1 MNTTTTAEI
10 AEIITE
16 TVVSASE
23 ENSVTTTHPTIS
35 EQVSRTAG
43 LLEKALDHFGRALPT
58 LIMAFAILI
67 VGVIIVRLLSKF
79 IKRSMNKTNIDNAAK
94 SFLLSLVKII
104 LYTVVII
111 MALTVLNVPMSSIIT
126 IFGAAGLA
134 VSLALQSCLSNL
146 AGGFII
152 LFSKPFSAGDTIELD
167 GSVGNVKAISIL
179 YTKIETFDGKIVS
192 IPNGKVSEAKIINY
206 TESPNRRIELKFDIS
221 YDADFRTARG
231 LITDIIKAD
240 KLILNDP
247 EPIVRMSAH
256 NESSVSVDVLV
267 WTENANYNAVR
278 YGLIES
284 VKESFDK
291 NGIEI
296 PFNQL
301 DLNIKRKK

>member
-1 MNTTTTAEI
+1 MTSSTSVI
-10 AEIITE
+10 SEIITE
-16 TVVSASE
+16 TVISATDE
-23 ENSVTTTHPTIS
+23 TTAVTTQSAIS

-67 VGVIIVRLLSKF
+67 VGVIIVRLLSRF
-79 IKRSMNKTNIDNAAK
+79 IKRSLNKTNIDSAAK
-94 SFLLSLVKII
+94 NFLLSLIRI
-104 LYTVVII
+104 TLYTIVII
-111 MALTVLNVPMSSIIT
+111 MALTALNVPMSSIIT
-126 IFGAAGLA
+126 VFGAAGLA
-134 VSLALQSCLSNL
+134 ISLALQSCLSNL

-167 GSVGNVKAISIL
+167 GSVGNVKTISIL

-206 TESPNRRIELKFDIS
+206 TESPNRRVDLQFDIS
-221 YDADFRTARG
+221 YDADFRTARK
-231 LITDIIKAD
+231 LITDIITSD

-256 NESSVSVDVLV
+256 NESSVSIDVRV
-267 WTENANYNAVR
+267 WTANDNYNTVR

>member
-1 MNTTTTAEI
+1 MTSSTSVI
-10 AEIITE
+10 SEIITE
-16 TVVSASE
+16 TVISATDE
-23 ENSVTTTHPTIS
+23 TTAVTTQSAIS

-43 LLEKALDHFGRALPT
+43 LLEKALDHFGKALPT

-67 VGVIIVRLLSKF
+67 VGVIIVRLLSRF
-79 IKRSMNKTNIDNAAK
+79 IKRSLNKTNIDSAAK
-94 SFLLSLVKII
+94 NFLLSLIRI
-104 LYTVVII
+104 TLYTIVII
-111 MALTVLNVPMSSIIT
+111 MALTALNVPMSSIIT
-126 IFGAAGLA
+126 VFGAAGLA
-134 VSLALQSCLSNL
+134 ISLALQSCLSNL

-152 LFSKPFSAGDTIELD
+152 LFSKPFLAGDTIELD
-167 GSVGNVKAISIL
+167 GSVGNVKTISIL

-206 TESPNRRIELKFDIS
+206 TESPNRRVDLQFDIS
-221 YDADFRTARG
+221 YDADFRTARK
-231 LITDIIKAD
+231 LITDIITSD

-256 NESSVSVDVLV
+256 NESSVSIDVRV
-267 WTENANYNAVR
+267 WTANDNYNTVR

>member
-1 MNTTTTAEI
+1 MDTTTTVLS
-10 AEIITE
+10 EIITE
-16 TVVSASE
+16 TAVTATSQSAISKQ
-23 ENSVTTTHPTIS
+23 VT
-35 EQVSRTAG
+35 RTAG
-43 LLEKALDHFGRALPT
+43 LFEKALIYFRNAIPT
-58 LIMAFAILI
+58 IIISLVILI
-67 VGVIIVRLLSKF
+67 IGHIIIKVFSKF
-79 IKRSMNKTNIDNAAK
+79 IKRSLNKANIDSAAK
-94 SFLLSLVKII
+94 NFLLSLIKIT

-134 VSLALQSCLSNL
+134 ISLALQSCLSNL

-152 LFSKPFSAGDTIELD
+152 LFSKPFTAGDTIELD
-167 GSVGNVKAISIL
+167 GSVGNVKTISIL

-206 TESPNRRIELKFDIS
+206 TESPNRRIELTFDIS
-221 YDADFRTARG
+221 YDSDFRTARQ
-231 LITDIIKAD
+231 LISDIVASD
-240 KLILNDP
+240 KLILIEP
-247 EPIVRMSAH
+247 EPVIRMSAH
-256 NESSVSVDVLV
+256 NESSVSIDVRV
-267 WTENANYNAVR
+267 WTANDDYSTVR

>member
-1 MNTTTTAEI
+1 MTSSTSVI
-10 AEIITE
+10 SEIITE
-16 TVVSASE
+16 TVIFATDE
-23 ENSVTTTHPTIS
+23 TTAVTTQSAIS

-67 VGVIIVRLLSKF
+67 VGVIIVRLLSGF
-79 IKRSMNKTNIDNAAK
+79 IKRSLNKTNIDSAAK
-94 SFLLSLVKII
+94 NFLLSLIRI
-104 LYTVVII
+104 TLYTIIII
-111 MALTVLNVPMSSIIT
+111 MALTALNVPMSSIIT
-126 IFGAAGLA
+126 VFGAAGLA
-134 VSLALQSCLSNL
+134 ISLALQSCLSNL

-167 GSVGNVKAISIL
+167 GSVGNVKTISIL

-206 TESPNRRIELKFDIS
+206 TESPNRRVDLQFDIS
-221 YDADFRTARG
+221 YDADFRTARK
-231 LITDIIKAD
+231 LITDIITSD
-240 KLILNDP
+240 NLILNDP

-256 NESSVSVDVLV
+256 NESSVSIDVRV
-267 WTENANYNAVR
+267 WTANDNYSTVR

>member
-1 MNTTTTAEI
+1 MTSSTSVI
-10 AEIITE
+10 SEIITE
-16 TVVSASE
+16 TVISPTDETTA
-23 ENSVTTTHPTIS
+23 VTTQSAIS

-43 LLEKALDHFGRALPT
+43 LLEKALDHFGKALPT

-67 VGVIIVRLLSKF
+67 VGVIIVRLLSRF
-79 IKRSMNKTNIDNAAK
+79 IKRSLNKTNIDSAAK
-94 SFLLSLVKII
+94 NFLLSLIRI
-104 LYTVVII
+104 TLYTIVII
-111 MALTVLNVPMSSIIT
+111 MALTALNVPMSSIIT
-126 IFGAAGLA
+126 VFGAAGLA
-134 VSLALQSCLSNL
+134 ISLALQSCLSNL

-167 GSVGNVKAISIL
+167 GSVGNVKTISIL

-206 TESPNRRIELKFDIS
+206 TESPNRRVDLQFDIS
-221 YDADFRTARG
+221 YDADFRTARK
-231 LITDIIKAD
+231 LITDIITSD

-256 NESSVSVDVLV
+256 NESSVSIDVRV
-267 WTENANYNAVR
+267 WTANDNYSAVR

>member
-1 MNTTTTAEI
+1 MTSSTSVI
-10 AEIITE
+10 SEIITE
-16 TVVSASE
+16 TVISATDE
-23 ENSVTTTHPTIS
+23 TTAVTTQSAIS
-35 EQVSRTAG
+35 EQVSKTAG
-43 LLEKALDHFGRALPT
+43 LLEKALDHFGKALPT

-67 VGVIIVRLLSKF
+67 VGVIIVRLLSRF
-79 IKRSMNKTNIDNAAK
+79 IKRSLNKTNIDSAAK
-94 SFLLSLVKII
+94 NFLLSLIRI
-104 LYTVVII
+104 TLYTIVII
-111 MALTVLNVPMSSIIT
+111 MALTALNVPMSSIIT
-126 IFGAAGLA
+126 VFGAAGLA
-134 VSLALQSCLSNL
+134 ISLALQSCLSNL

-167 GSVGNVKAISIL
+167 GSVGNVKTISIL

-206 TESPNRRIELKFDIS
+206 TESPNRRVDLQFDIS
-221 YDADFRTARG
+221 YDADFRTARK
-231 LITDIIKAD
+231 LITDIITSD

-256 NESSVSVDVLV
+256 NESSVSIDVRV
-267 WTENANYNAVR
+267 WTANDNYNTVR

>member
-1 MNTTTTAEI
+1 MTSSTSVI
-10 AEIITE
+10 SEIITE
-16 TVVSASE
+16 TVISATDE
-23 ENSVTTTHPTIS
+23 TTAVTTQSSIS

-43 LLEKALDHFGRALPT
+43 LLEKALDHFGKALPT
-58 LIMAFAILI
+58 LIMAFAILT
-67 VGVIIVRLLSKF
+67 VGVIIVRLLSRF
-79 IKRSMNKTNIDNAAK
+79 IKRSLNKTNIDSAAK
-94 SFLLSLVKII
+94 NFLLSLIRI
-104 LYTVVII
+104 TLYTIVII
-111 MALTVLNVPMSSIIT
+111 MALTALNVPMSSIIT
-126 IFGAAGLA
+126 VFGAAGLA
-134 VSLALQSCLSNL
+134 ISLALQSCLSNL

-167 GSVGNVKAISIL
+167 GSVGNVKTISIL

-206 TESPNRRIELKFDIS
+206 TESPNRRVDLQFDIS
-221 YDADFRTARG
+221 YDADFRTARK
-231 LITDIIKAD
+231 LITDIITSD

-256 NESSVSVDVLV
+256 NESSVSIDVRV
-267 WTENANYNAVR
+267 WTTNDNYSTVR

-284 VKESFDK
+284 VKEGFDK

>member
-1 MNTTTTAEI
+1 MTSSTSVI
-10 AEIITE
+10 SEIITE
-16 TVVSASE
+16 TVISPTDETTA
-23 ENSVTTTHPTIS
+23 VTTQSAIS

-43 LLEKALDHFGRALPT
+43 LLEKALDHFGKALPT

-67 VGVIIVRLLSKF
+67 VGVIIVRLLSRF
-79 IKRSMNKTNIDNAAK
+79 IKRSLNKTNIDSAAK
-94 SFLLSLVKII
+94 NFLLSLIRI
-104 LYTVVII
+104 TLYTIVII
-111 MALTVLNVPMSSIIT
+111 MALTALNVPMSSIIT
-126 IFGAAGLA
+126 VFGAAGLA
-134 VSLALQSCLSNL
+134 ISLALQSCLSNL

-167 GSVGNVKAISIL
+167 GSVGNVKTISIL

-206 TESPNRRIELKFDIS
+206 TESPNRRVDLQFDIS
-221 YDADFRTARG
+221 YDADFRTARK
-231 LITDIIKAD
+231 LITDIITSD

-256 NESSVSVDVLV
+256 NESSVSIDVRV
-267 WTENANYNAVR
+267 WTANDNYSTVR

>member
-1 MNTTTTAEI
+1 MTSSTSVI
-10 AEIITE
+10 SEIITE
-16 TVVSASE
+16 TVISPTDETTA
-23 ENSVTTTHPTIS
+23 VTTQSAIS

-43 LLEKALDHFGRALPT
+43 LLEKALDHFGKALPT

-67 VGVIIVRLLSKF
+67 VGVIIVRLLSRF
-79 IKRSMNKTNIDNAAK
+79 IKRSLNKTNIDSAAK
-94 SFLLSLVKII
+94 NFLLSLIRI
-104 LYTVVII
+104 TLYTIVII
-111 MALTVLNVPMSSIIT
+111 MALTALNVPMSSIIT
-126 IFGAAGLA
+126 VFGAAGLA
-134 VSLALQSCLSNL
+134 ISLALQSCLSNL

-167 GSVGNVKAISIL
+167 GSVGNVKTISIL

-206 TESPNRRIELKFDIS
+206 TESPNRRVDLQFDIS
-221 YDADFRTARG
+221 YDTDFRTARK
-231 LITDIIKAD
+231 LITDIITSD

-256 NESSVSVDVLV
+256 NESSVSIDVRV
-267 WTENANYNAVR
+267 WTANDNYSTVR

-284 VKESFDK
+284 VKEGFDK

>member
-1 MNTTTTAEI
+1 MTSSTSVI
-10 AEIITE
+10 SEIITE
-16 TVVSASE
+16 TVISATDE
-23 ENSVTTTHPTIS
+23 TTAVTTQSSIS

-43 LLEKALDHFGRALPT
+43 LLEKALDHFGKALPT
-58 LIMAFAILI
+58 LIMAFAILT
-67 VGVIIVRLLSKF
+67 VGVIIVRLLSRF
-79 IKRSMNKTNIDNAAK
+79 IKRSLNKTNIDSAAK
-94 SFLLSLVKII
+94 NFLLSLIRI
-104 LYTVVII
+104 TLYTIVII
-111 MALTVLNVPMSSIIT
+111 MALTALNVPMSSIIT
-126 IFGAAGLA
+126 VFGAAGLA
-134 VSLALQSCLSNL
+134 ISLALQSCLSNL

-167 GSVGNVKAISIL
+167 GSVGNVKTISIL

-206 TESPNRRIELKFDIS
+206 TESPNRRVDLQFDIS
-221 YDADFRTARG
+221 YDADFRTARK
-231 LITDIIKAD
+231 LITDIITSD

-256 NESSVSVDVLV
+256 NESSVSIDVRV
-267 WTENANYNAVR
+267 WTANDNYSTVR

-284 VKESFDK
+284 VKEGFDK

>member
-1 MNTTTTAEI
+1 MTSSTSVI
-10 AEIITE
+10 SEIITE
-16 TVVSASE
+16 TVISATDE
-23 ENSVTTTHPTIS
+23 TTAVTTQSAIS

-67 VGVIIVRLLSKF
+67 VGVIIIRLLSRF
-79 IKRSMNKTNIDNAAK
+79 IKRSLNKTNIDSAAK
-94 SFLLSLVKII
+94 NFLLSLIRI
-104 LYTVVII
+104 TLYTIVII
-111 MALTVLNVPMSSIIT
+111 MALTALNVPMSSIIT
-126 IFGAAGLA
+126 VFGAAGLA
-134 VSLALQSCLSNL
+134 ISLALQSCLSNL

-167 GSVGNVKAISIL
+167 GSVGNVKTISIL

-206 TESPNRRIELKFDIS
+206 TESPNRRVDLQFDIS
-221 YDADFRTARG
+221 YDADFRTARK
-231 LITDIIKAD
+231 LITDIITSD

-256 NESSVSVDVLV
+256 NESSVSIDVRV
-267 WTENANYNAVR
+267 WTANDNYSTVR

>member
-1 MNTTTTAEI
+1 MTSSTSVI
-10 AEIITE
+10 SEIITE
-16 TVVSASE
+16 TVISATDE
-23 ENSVTTTHPTIS
+23 TTAVTTQSAIS

-43 LLEKALDHFGRALPT
+43 LLEKALDHFGKALPT

-67 VGVIIVRLLSKF
+67 VGVIIVRLLSRF
-79 IKRSMNKTNIDNAAK
+79 IKRSLNKTNIDSAAK
-94 SFLLSLVKII
+94 NFLLSLIRI
-104 LYTVVII
+104 TLYTIVII
-111 MALTVLNVPMSSIIT
+111 MALTALNVPMSSIIT
-126 IFGAAGLA
+126 VFGAAGLA
-134 VSLALQSCLSNL
+134 ISLALQSCLSNL

-167 GSVGNVKAISIL
+167 GSVGNVKTISIL

-206 TESPNRRIELKFDIS
+206 TESPNRRVDLQFDIS
-221 YDADFRTARG
+221 YDADFRTARK
-231 LITDIIKAD
+231 LITDIITSD

-256 NESSVSVDVLV
+256 NESSVSIDVRV
-267 WTENANYNAVR
+267 WTANDNYNTVR

>member
-1 MNTTTTAEI
+1 MTSSTSVI
-10 AEIITE
+10 SEIITE
-16 TVVSASE
+16 TVISATDE
-23 ENSVTTTHPTIS
+23 TTAVTTQSSIS

-43 LLEKALDHFGRALPT
+43 LLEKALDHFGKALPT
-58 LIMAFAILI
+58 LIMAFAILT
-67 VGVIIVRLLSKF
+67 VGVIIVRLLSRF
-79 IKRSMNKTNIDNAAK
+79 IKRSLNKTNIDSAAK
-94 SFLLSLVKII
+94 NFLLSLIRI
-104 LYTVVII
+104 TLYTIVII
-111 MALTVLNVPMSSIIT
+111 MALTALNVPMSSIIT
-126 IFGAAGLA
+126 VFGAAGLA
-134 VSLALQSCLSNL
+134 ISLALQSCLSNL

-167 GSVGNVKAISIL
+167 GSVGNVKTISIL

-206 TESPNRRIELKFDIS
+206 TESPNRRVDLQFDIS
-221 YDADFRTARG
+221 YDADFRTARK
-231 LITDIIKAD
+231 LITDIITSD

-256 NESSVSVDVLV
+256 NESSVSIDVRV
-267 WTENANYNAVR
+267 WTANDNYSTVR

>member
-1 MNTTTTAEI
+1 MTSSTSVI
-10 AEIITE
+10 SEIITE
-16 TVVSASE
+16 TVISATDE
-23 ENSVTTTHPTIS
+23 TTAVTTQSAIS
-35 EQVSRTAG
+35 EQVSKTAG
-43 LLEKALDHFGRALPT
+43 LLEKALDHFGKALPT

-67 VGVIIVRLLSKF
+67 VGVIIVRLLSRF
-79 IKRSMNKTNIDNAAK
+79 IKRSLNKTNIDSAAK
-94 SFLLSLVKII
+94 NFLLSLIRI
-104 LYTVVII
+104 TLYTIVII
-111 MALTVLNVPMSSIIT
+111 MALTALNVPMSSIIT
-126 IFGAAGLA
+126 VFGAAGLA
-134 VSLALQSCLSNL
+134 ISLALQSCLSNL

-167 GSVGNVKAISIL
+167 GSVGNVKTISIL

-206 TESPNRRIELKFDIS
+206 TESPNRRVDLQFDIS
-221 YDADFRTARG
+221 YDADFRTARK
-231 LITDIIKAD
+231 LITDIITSD
-240 KLILNDP
+240 KLIINDP

-256 NESSVSVDVLV
+256 NESSVSIDVRV
-267 WTENANYNAVR
+267 WTANDNYNTVR

>member
-1 MNTTTTAEI
+1 MTSSI
-10 AEIITE
+10 SVISEIITE
-16 TVVSASE
+16 TAISATDE
-23 ENSVTTTHPTIS
+23 TTAATTQSAIS
-35 EQVSRTAG
+35 QQVSRTAG

-67 VGVIIVRLLSKF
+67 VGVIVVRLLSRF
-79 IKRSMNKTNIDNAAK
+79 VKRSLNKTNIDSAAK
-94 SFLLSLVKII
+94 NFLLSLIRI
-104 LYTVVII
+104 TLYTIVII
-111 MALTVLNVPMSSIIT
+111 MALTALNVPMSSIIT
-126 IFGAAGLA
+126 VFGAAGLA
-134 VSLALQSCLSNL
+134 ISLALQSCLSNL

-152 LFSKPFSAGDTIELD
+152 LFSKPFSAGDTIEID
-167 GSVGNVKAISIL
+167 GSVGNVKTISIL

-206 TESPNRRIELKFDIS
+206 TESPNRRIDLKFDIS
-221 YDADFRTARG
+221 YDADFRIARG

-240 KLILNDP
+240 KLILSDP
-247 EPIVRMSAH
+247 EPIVRMTAH
-256 NESSVSVDVLV
+256 NESSVSIDVLV
-267 WTENANYNAVR
+267 WTANDNYITVR

>member
-1 MNTTTTAEI
+1 MTSSTSVI
-10 AEIITE
+10 SEIITE
-16 TVVSASE
+16 TVISATDE
-23 ENSVTTTHPTIS
+23 TTAVTTQSAIS

-43 LLEKALDHFGRALPT
+43 LLEKALDHFGKALPT

-67 VGVIIVRLLSKF
+67 VGVIIVRLLSRF
-79 IKRSMNKTNIDNAAK
+79 IKRSLNKTNIDSAAK
-94 SFLLSLVKII
+94 NFLLSLIRI
-104 LYTVVII
+104 TLYTIVII
-111 MALTVLNVPMSSIIT
+111 MALTALNVPMSSIIT
-126 IFGAAGLA
+126 VFGAAGLA
-134 VSLALQSCLSNL
+134 ISLALQSCLSNL

-167 GSVGNVKAISIL
+167 GSVGNVKTISIL

-206 TESPNRRIELKFDIS
+206 TESPNRRVDLQFDIS
-221 YDADFRTARG
+221 YDADFRTARK
-231 LITDIIKAD
+231 LITDIITSD

-256 NESSVSVDVLV
+256 NESSVSIDVRV
-267 WTENANYNAVR
+267 WTANDNYSTVR

>member
-1 MNTTTTAEI
+1 MTSSTSVI
-10 AEIITE
+10 SEIITE
-16 TVVSASE
+16 TVISATDE
-23 ENSVTTTHPTIS
+23 TTAVTTQSAIS

-43 LLEKALDHFGRALPT
+43 LLEKALDHFGKALPT

-67 VGVIIVRLLSKF
+67 VGVIIVRLLSRF
-79 IKRSMNKTNIDNAAK
+79 IKRSLNKTNIDSAAK
-94 SFLLSLVKII
+94 NFLLSLIRI
-104 LYTVVII
+104 TLYTIVII
-111 MALTVLNVPMSSIIT
+111 MALTALNVPMSSIIT
-126 IFGAAGLA
+126 VFGAAGLA
-134 VSLALQSCLSNL
+134 ISLALQSCLSNL

-167 GSVGNVKAISIL
+167 GSVGNVKTISIL

-206 TESPNRRIELKFDIS
+206 TESPNRRVDLQFDIS
-221 YDADFRTARG
+221 YDADFRTARK
-231 LITDIIKAD
+231 LITDIITSD

-256 NESSVSVDVLV
+256 NESSVSIDVRV
-267 WTENANYNAVR
+267 WTANDNYITVR

>member
-1 MNTTTTAEI
+1 MTSSTSVI
-10 AEIITE
+10 SEIITE
-16 TVVSASE
+16 TVISATDE
-23 ENSVTTTHPTIS
+23 TTAVTTQSSIS

-43 LLEKALDHFGRALPT
+43 LLEKALDHFGKALPT
-58 LIMAFAILI
+58 LIMAFAILT
-67 VGVIIVRLLSKF
+67 VGVIIVRLLSRF
-79 IKRSMNKTNIDNAAK
+79 IKRSLNKTNIDSAAK
-94 SFLLSLVKII
+94 NFLLSLIRI
-104 LYTVVII
+104 TLYTIVII
-111 MALTVLNVPMSSIIT
+111 MPLTALNVPMSSILT
-126 IFGAAGLA
+126 VFGAAGLA
-134 VSLALQSCLSNL
+134 ISLALQSCLSNL

-167 GSVGNVKAISIL
+167 GSVGNVKTISIL

-192 IPNGKVSEAKIINY
+192 IPNGKVSAAKIINY
-206 TESPNRRIELKFDIS
+206 TESPNRRVDLQFDIS
-221 YDADFRTARG
+221 YDADFRTARK
-231 LITDIIKAD
+231 LITDIITSD

-256 NESSVSVDVLV
+256 NESSVSIDVRV
-267 WTENANYNAVR
+267 WTANDNYSTVR

>member
-1 MNTTTTAEI
+1 MTSSTLVI
-10 AEIITE
+10 SEIITE
-16 TVVSASE
+16 TVISATDE
-23 ENSVTTTHPTIS
+23 TTAVTTQSAIS

-43 LLEKALDHFGRALPT
+43 LLEKALDHFGKALPT

-67 VGVIIVRLLSKF
+67 VGVIIVRLLSRF
-79 IKRSMNKTNIDNAAK
+79 IKRSLNKTNIDSAAK
-94 SFLLSLVKII
+94 NFLLSLIRI
-104 LYTVVII
+104 TLYTIVII
-111 MALTVLNVPMSSIIT
+111 MALTALNVPMSSIIT
-126 IFGAAGLA
+126 VFGAAGLA
-134 VSLALQSCLSNL
+134 ISLALQSCLSNL

-167 GSVGNVKAISIL
+167 GSVGNVKTISIL

-206 TESPNRRIELKFDIS
+206 TESPNRRVDLQFDIS
-221 YDADFRTARG
+221 YDADFRTARK
-231 LITDIIKAD
+231 LITDIITSD

-256 NESSVSVDVLV
+256 NESSVSIDVRV
-267 WTENANYNAVR
+267 WTANDNYSTVR

>member
-1 MNTTTTAEI
+1 MTSSTSVI
-10 AEIITE
+10 SEIITE
-16 TVVSASE
+16 TTIYATDE
-23 ENSVTTTHPTIS
+23 TTAVTTQSAIS
-35 EQVSRTAG
+35 EQVSKTAG
-43 LLEKALDHFGRALPT
+43 LLEKALDHFGKALPT

-67 VGVIIVRLLSKF
+67 VGVIIVRLLSRF
-79 IKRSMNKTNIDNAAK
+79 IKRSLNKTNIDSAAK
-94 SFLLSLVKII
+94 NFLLSLIRI
-104 LYTVVII
+104 TLYTIVII
-111 MALTVLNVPMSSIIT
+111 MALTALNVPMSSIIT
-126 IFGAAGLA
+126 VFGAAGLA
-134 VSLALQSCLSNL
+134 ISLALQSCLSNL

-167 GSVGNVKAISIL
+167 GSVGNVKTISIL

-206 TESPNRRIELKFDIS
+206 TESPNRRVDLQFDIS
-221 YDADFRTARG
+221 YDADFRTARK
-231 LITDIIKAD
+231 LITDIITSD

-256 NESSVSVDVLV
+256 NESSVSIDVRV
-267 WTENANYNAVR
+267 WTANDNYNTVR

>member
-1 MNTTTTAEI
+1 MTSSTSI
-10 AEIITE
+10 ISEIITE
-16 TVVSASE
+16 TVISATDE
-23 ENSVTTTHPTIS
+23 TTAVTTQSAIS

-67 VGVIIVRLLSKF
+67 VGVIIVRLLSRF
-79 IKRSMNKTNIDNAAK
+79 IKRSLNKTNIDSAAK
-94 SFLLSLVKII
+94 NFLLSLIRI
-104 LYTVVII
+104 TLYTIIII
-111 MALTVLNVPMSSIIT
+111 MALTALNVPMSSIIT
-126 IFGAAGLA
+126 VFGAAGLA
-134 VSLALQSCLSNL
+134 ISLALQSCLSNL

-167 GSVGNVKAISIL
+167 GSVGNVKTISIL

-206 TESPNRRIELKFDIS
+206 TESPNRRVDLQFDIS
-221 YDADFRTARG
+221 YDADFRTARK
-231 LITDIIKAD
+231 LITDIITSD

-256 NESSVSVDVLV
+256 NESSVSIDVRV
-267 WTENANYNAVR
+267 WTANDNYSTVR

>member
-1 MNTTTTAEI
+1 MTSSTSVI
-10 AEIITE
+10 SEIITDTVISATDE
-16 TVVSASE
+16 TTA
-23 ENSVTTTHPTIS
+23 VTTQSAIS

-58 LIMAFAILI
+58 LIMAFAILT
-67 VGVIIVRLLSKF
+67 VGVIIVRLLSRF
-79 IKRSMNKTNIDNAAK
+79 IKRSLNKTNIDSAAK
-94 SFLLSLVKII
+94 NFLLSLIRI
-104 LYTVVII
+104 TLYTIVII
-111 MALTVLNVPMSSIIT
+111 MALTALNVPMSSIIT
-126 IFGAAGLA
+126 VFGAAGLA
-134 VSLALQSCLSNL
+134 ISLALQSCLSNL

-167 GSVGNVKAISIL
+167 GSVGNVKTISIL

-206 TESPNRRIELKFDIS
+206 TESPNRRVDLQFDIS
-221 YDADFRTARG
+221 YDTDFRTARK
-231 LITDIIKAD
+231 LITDIITSD

-256 NESSVSVDVLV
+256 NESSVSIDVRV
-267 WTENANYNAVR
+267 WTANDNYSTVR

-284 VKESFDK
+284 VKEGFDK

>member
-1 MNTTTTAEI
+1 MTSSTSVI
-10 AEIITE
+10 SEIITE
-16 TVVSASE
+16 TTIYATDE
-23 ENSVTTTHPTIS
+23 TTAVTTQSAIS
-35 EQVSRTAG
+35 EQVSKTAG
-43 LLEKALDHFGRALPT
+43 LLEKALDHFGKALPT

-67 VGVIIVRLLSKF
+67 VGVIIVRLLSRF
-79 IKRSMNKTNIDNAAK
+79 IKRSLNKTNIDSAAK
-94 SFLLSLVKII
+94 NFLLSLIRI
-104 LYTVVII
+104 TLYTIVII
-111 MALTVLNVPMSSIIT
+111 MALTALNVPMSSIIT
-126 IFGAAGLA
+126 VFGAAGLA
-134 VSLALQSCLSNL
+134 ISLALQSCLSNL

-167 GSVGNVKAISIL
+167 GSVGNVKTISIL

-206 TESPNRRIELKFDIS
+206 TESPNRRVDLQFDIS
-221 YDADFRTARG
+221 YDADFRTARK
-231 LITDIIKAD
+231 LITDIITSD

-256 NESSVSVDVLV
+256 NESSVSIDVRV
-267 WTENANYNAVR
+267 WTANDNYSTVR

>member
-1 MNTTTTAEI
+1 MTSSTSVI
-10 AEIITE
+10 SEIITE
-16 TVVSASE
+16 TVISATDE
-23 ENSVTTTHPTIS
+23 TTAVTTQSAIS

-43 LLEKALDHFGRALPT
+43 LLEKALDHFGKALPT

-67 VGVIIVRLLSKF
+67 VGVIIVRLLSRF
-79 IKRSMNKTNIDNAAK
+79 IKRSLNKTNIDSAAK
-94 SFLLSLVKII
+94 NFLLSLIRI
-104 LYTVVII
+104 TLYTIIFI
-111 MALTVLNVPMSSIIT
+111 MALTALNVPMSSIIT
-126 IFGAAGLA
+126 VFGAAGLA
-134 VSLALQSCLSNL
+134 ISLALQSCLSNL

-167 GSVGNVKAISIL
+167 GSVGNVKTISIL

-206 TESPNRRIELKFDIS
+206 TESPNRRVDLQFDIS
-221 YDADFRTARG
+221 YDADFRTARK
-231 LITDIIKAD
+231 LITDIITSD

-256 NESSVSVDVLV
+256 NESSVSIDVRV
-267 WTENANYNAVR
+267 WTANDNYNTVR

>member
-1 MNTTTTAEI
+1 MTSSTSVI
-10 AEIITE
+10 SEIITE
-16 TVVSASE
+16 TVISATDE
-23 ENSVTTTHPTIS
+23 TTAVTTQSSIS

-43 LLEKALDHFGRALPT
+43 LLEKALDHFGKALPT
-58 LIMAFAILI
+58 LIMAFAILT
-67 VGVIIVRLLSKF
+67 VGVIIVRLLSRF
-79 IKRSMNKTNIDNAAK
+79 IKRSLNKTNIDSAAK
-94 SFLLSLVKII
+94 NFLLSLIRI
-104 LYTVVII
+104 TLYTIVII
-111 MALTVLNVPMSSIIT
+111 MALTALNVPMSSIIT
-126 IFGAAGLA
+126 VFGAAGLA
-134 VSLALQSCLSNL
+134 ISLALQSCLSNL

-167 GSVGNVKAISIL
+167 GSVGNVKTISIL

-206 TESPNRRIELKFDIS
+206 TESPNRRVDLQFDIS
-221 YDADFRTARG
+221 YDADFGTARK
-231 LITDIIKAD
+231 LITDIITSD

-256 NESSVSVDVLV
+256 NESSVSIDVRV
-267 WTENANYNAVR
+267 WTANDNYSTVR

>member
-1 MNTTTTAEI
+1 MTSSTSVI
-10 AEIITE
+10 SEIITE
-16 TVVSASE
+16 TTISATDE
-23 ENSVTTTHPTIS
+23 TTAVTTQSAIS

-43 LLEKALDHFGRALPT
+43 LLEKALDHFGKALPT

-67 VGVIIVRLLSKF
+67 VGVIIVRLLSRF
-79 IKRSMNKTNIDNAAK
+79 IKRSLNKTNIDSAAK
-94 SFLLSLVKII
+94 NFLLSLIRI
-104 LYTVVII
+104 TLYTIVII
-111 MALTVLNVPMSSIIT
+111 MALTALNVPMSSIIT
-126 IFGAAGLA
+126 VFGAAGLA
-134 VSLALQSCLSNL
+134 ISLALQSCLSNL

-167 GSVGNVKAISIL
+167 GSVGNVKTISIL

-206 TESPNRRIELKFDIS
+206 TESPNRRVDLQFDIS
-221 YDADFRTARG
+221 YDADFRTARK
-231 LITDIIKAD
+231 LITDIITSD

-256 NESSVSVDVLV
+256 NESSVSIDVRV
-267 WTENANYNAVR
+267 WTANDNYNTVR

>member
-1 MNTTTTAEI
+1 MTSSTSVI
-10 AEIITE
+10 SEIITE
-16 TVVSASE
+16 TVISATDE
-23 ENSVTTTHPTIS
+23 TTAVTTQSAIS

-43 LLEKALDHFGRALPT
+43 LLEKALDHFGKALPT

-67 VGVIIVRLLSKF
+67 VGVIIVRLLSRF
-79 IKRSMNKTNIDNAAK
+79 IKRSLNKTNIDSAAK
-94 SFLLSLVKII
+94 NFLLSLIRI
-104 LYTVVII
+104 TLYTIVII
-111 MALTVLNVPMSSIIT
+111 MALTALNVPMSSIIT
-126 IFGAAGLA
+126 VFGAAGLA
-134 VSLALQSCLSNL
+134 ISLALQSCLSNL

-167 GSVGNVKAISIL
+167 GSVGNVKTISIL

-206 TESPNRRIELKFDIS
+206 TESPNRRVDLQFDIS
-221 YDADFRTARG
+221 YDADFRTARK
-231 LITDIIKAD
+231 LITDIITSD

-256 NESSVSVDVLV
+256 NESYVSIDVRV
-267 WTENANYNAVR
+267 WTANDNYNTVR

>member
-1 MNTTTTAEI
+1 MNTTTSVI
-10 AEIITE
+10 SEIITE
-16 TVVSASE
+16 TAVSASE
-23 ENSVTTTHPTIS
+23 SASAATSQSAIS
-35 EQVSRTAG
+35 EQVTRTAG
-43 LLEKALDHFGRALPT
+43 LFEKALVYFRNAIPT
-58 LIMAFAILI
+58 LIISLVILI
-67 VGVIIVRLLSKF
+67 VGLISVRLFSKF
-79 IKRSMNKTNIDNAAK
+79 IKRSLNKTNIDSAAK
-94 SFLLSLVKII
+94 NFLLSLIKIT
-104 LYTVVII
+104 LYTSVII

-134 VSLALQSCLSNL
+134 ISLALQSCLSNL

-167 GSVGNVKAISIL
+167 GSVGNVKTISIL

-206 TESPNRRIELKFDIS
+206 TEIPNRRIELQFDIS
-221 YDADFRTARG
+221 YDADFRTARQ
-231 LITDIIKAD
+231 LIADIVASE
-240 KLILNDP
+240 KLILTDP

-256 NESSVSVDVLV
+256 NESSVSIDVRV
-267 WTENANYNAVR
+267 WTANDNYSNVR

>member
-1 MNTTTTAEI
+1 
-10 AEIITE
+10 
-16 TVVSASE
+16 
-23 ENSVTTTHPTIS
+23 
-35 EQVSRTAG
+35 
-43 LLEKALDHFGRALPT
+43 
-58 LIMAFAILI
+58 
-67 VGVIIVRLLSKF
+67 
-79 IKRSMNKTNIDNAAK
+79 
-94 SFLLSLVKII
+94 
-104 LYTVVII
+104 
-111 MALTVLNVPMSSIIT
+111 MALTALNVPMSSIIT
-126 IFGAAGLA
+126 VFGAAGLA
-134 VSLALQSCLSNL
+134 ISLALQSCLSNL

-167 GSVGNVKAISIL
+167 GSVGNVKTISIL

-206 TESPNRRIELKFDIS
+206 TESPNRRVDLQFDIS
-221 YDADFRTARG
+221 YDADFRTARK
-231 LITDIIKAD
+231 LITDIITSD

-256 NESSVSVDVLV
+256 NESSVSIDVRV
-267 WTENANYNAVR
+267 WTANDNYNTVR